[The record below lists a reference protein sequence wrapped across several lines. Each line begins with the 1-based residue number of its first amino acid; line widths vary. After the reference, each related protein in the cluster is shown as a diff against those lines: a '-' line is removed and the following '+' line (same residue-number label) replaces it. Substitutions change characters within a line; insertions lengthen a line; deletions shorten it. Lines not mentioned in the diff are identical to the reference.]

1 MDYLVC
7 GLVLI
12 MGYFIGNIE
21 TAVLVSRM
29 AYGDD
34 IRKHG
39 SGNAGTTNMLR
50 VFGMKPGMLT
60 FIGDFLKGIL
70 SVIIGRLICGWLCG
84 DSIIL
89 GADMATMGGYLCGL
103 GTVLGHDFPIFFG
116 FKGGKGAAS
125 TLGIAWMVAPWVAL
139 GITGFSFIAIY
150 ATQMVSVGSLLGMTL
165 FTAITIVLNTSN
177 IPLIILCSALW
188 LLLIIRHGDN
198 IRRIFNGTESRLF
211 KRPGRGHENGK
222 DV

>member
-84 DSIIL
+84 DAIIL
-89 GADMATMGGYLCGL
+89 GADMATWAAICAAWEPCWV
-103 GTVLGHDFPIFFG
+103 TIFQY
-116 FKGGKGAAS
+116 S
-125 TLGIAWMVAPWVAL
+125 
-139 GITGFSFIAIY
+139 
-150 ATQMVSVGSLLGMTL
+150 
-165 FTAITIVLNTSN
+165 
-177 IPLIILCSALW
+177 SALRVEKAPPPPW
-188 LLLIIRHGDN
+188 
-198 IRRIFNGTESRLF
+198 E
-211 KRPGRGHENGK
+211 
-222 DV
+222 